1 MSEDFALLINSYEHQ
16 DRFYLCNLVSCEI
29 IEVDALTHKVVH
41 YLRENPNTD
50 AIEIHE
56 QTDFPTDAIEEILTH
71 LKDYMAATQPLPE
84 TSSDRLKLLV
94 KGYPEADI
102 SRAVAGSMIV
112 WHTLI
117 DQLSEHCDIYHLEE
131 DLTAQRPNSI
141 VVNRNDLASL
151 VRLNQEHF
159 DAVLCPAPTSAPG
172 FNIEHLVPLVRYL
185 NCPLI
190 IRTPCV
196 RGHNG
201 DFINGTLMWYALM
214 RDFDRLVAASHAV
227 KRFYA
232 DLTEDSSIFTVIR
245 NGVDRTLFKPMDK
258 ISAKKQV
265 ATQLDDR
272 RIESHPIVGFL
283 SRFQPEKGAGYY
295 ISLAK
300 RNPDYLFLVV
310 VPTLG
315 PYQLGDLPQNLIYAG
330 PQKRSVLPLFFNA
343 FDVYCYP
350 SVVGEEVFS
359 NAILEAM
366 ACRIPVVAGRISG
379 LPEAVQ
385 DGGILVDCETF
396 SHEIGSI
403 AGYISVDALE
413 EAIRGIICD
422 DAKREELAEKALR
435 RAQQLDWSTT
445 AAEFISLIRS
455 LQQQRQVVMSQQSR
469 TPPVLF
475 SNYYPV
481 GNSKKH
487 ARSHLIS
494 LIGFDNE
501 HALMRAAYTQSVEE
515 GVTLSLMRNHSVRE
529 VEAVANTLF
538 ANDETDTLHRVK
550 RFVQTI
556 G

>member
-1 MSEDFALLINSYEHQ
+1 M
-16 DRFYLCNLVSCEI
+16 
-29 IEVDALTHKVVH
+29 
-41 YLRENPNTD
+41 
-50 AIEIHE
+50 
-56 QTDFPTDAIEEILTH
+56 
-71 LKDYMAATQPLPE
+71 
-84 TSSDRLKLLV
+84 
-94 KGYPEADI
+94 
-102 SRAVAGSMIV
+102 
-112 WHTLI
+112 
-117 DQLSEHCDIYHLEE
+117 
-131 DLTAQRPNSI
+131 
-141 VVNRNDLASL
+141 
-151 VRLNQEHF
+151 
-159 DAVLCPAPTSAPG
+159 
-172 FNIEHLVPLVRYL
+172 
-185 NCPLI
+185 
-190 IRTPCV
+190 
-196 RGHNG
+196 
-201 DFINGTLMWYALM
+201 
-214 RDFDRLVAASHAV
+214 
-227 KRFYA
+227 
-232 DLTEDSSIFTVIR
+232 
-245 NGVDRTLFKPMDK
+245 
-258 ISAKKQV
+258 
-265 ATQLDDR
+265 
-272 RIESHPIVGFL
+272 
-283 SRFQPEKGAGYY
+283 
-295 ISLAK
+295 
-300 RNPDYLFLVV
+300 

-315 PYQLGDLPQNLIYAG
+315 TYQLGDLPQNLIYAG

-366 ACRIPVVAGRISG
+366 ACRVPVVAGRISG

-385 DGGILVDCETF
+385 DGGVLVDCETF

-422 DAKREELAEKALR
+422 DAKREELAEKAFR

-445 AAEFISLIRS
+445 AAEFILLIRS
-455 LQQQRQVVMSQQSR
+455 LQQQRRIVMSQQCR
-469 TPPVLF
+469 TPSVIF

-481 GNSKKH
+481 GHSKKH

-529 VEAVANTLF
+529 VEAVADALF

>member
-1 MSEDFALLINSYEHQ
+1 MSEGFASLINSFEHQ
-16 DRFYLCNLVSCEI
+16 GQFYLCNLVSCEVI
-29 IEVDALTHKVVH
+29 KVDGLTHKVVH
-41 YLRENPNTD
+41 YLRENTNTD
-50 AIEIHE
+50 ATEIHE
-56 QTDFPTDAIEEILTH
+56 QTDFPKDAIEEIFMRLR
-71 LKDYMAATQPLPE
+71 DYMASTQPLPK
-84 TSSDRLKLLV
+84 TSPDRLKLLV
-94 KGYPEADI
+94 KGYPDVDI
-102 SRAVAGSMIV
+102 SEAVTGSMIV
-112 WHTLI
+112 WHTII
-117 DQLSEHCDIYHLEE
+117 DKLSEHCDIYYLAE
-131 DLTAQRPNSI
+131 DPTPQTPNSI

-151 VRLNQEHF
+151 VQLYQEQF
-159 DAVLCPAPTSAPG
+159 DAVLCPAPTPSPDY
-172 FNIEHLVPLVRYL
+172 NPWHLIPLVRYL

-201 DFINGTLMWYALM
+201 DFINGILMWYALM
-214 RDFDRLVAASHAV
+214 RDFDRLVASSHAV
-227 KRFYA
+227 EQFYT
-232 DLTEDSSIFTVIR
+232 DLTEDNSIFTVIR
-245 NGVDRTLFKPMDK
+245 NGIDKTLFKPMDK

-265 ATQLDDR
+265 AAQLGDR
-272 RIESHPIVGFL
+272 RIESQPIIGFL

-315 PYQLGDLPQNLIYAG
+315 TYKLGDLPKNLVYAG
-330 PQKRSVLPLFFNA
+330 PQKRSMLPLFFNA

-366 ACRIPVVAGRISG
+366 ACRVPVVAGRISG

-385 DGGILVDCETF
+385 EGGILVDCETF

-422 DAKREELAEKALR
+422 DVKREELAENAFR
-435 RAQQLDWSTT
+435 RAQQLDWNTT
-445 AAEFISLIRS
+445 AEEFISLIRS
-455 LQQQRQVVMSQQSR
+455 LQQQRQVVISQRGRIPS
-469 TPPVLF
+469 VLF
-475 SNYYPV
+475 SNYYPA
-481 GNSKKH
+481 GKSKKH

-501 HALMRAAYTQSVEE
+501 HPLMRPAYTQSVEE
-515 GVTLSLMRNHSVRE
+515 GVTFSLMRNHSVRE
-529 VEAVANTLF
+529 VEAVAHTLF
-538 ANDETDTLHRVK
+538 ANDTTDTLHRVK